1 MKTLKLLLIS
11 SFIAILVL
19 LYNYLFKSHQDVTKE
34 VIYKSYNLTTIN
46 NELEIADSL
55 LTGKIVEYKGYIT
68 SVSKNN
74 LMLDNIVFCQF
85 KDTMI
90 GLVKENQVVKIKG
103 RVIGY
108 DDLFNELKLDQCYFL
123 D

>member
-11 SFIAILVL
+11 SFIVVLVL

-34 VIYKSYNLTTIN
+34 VIYKSYNFTTIN
-46 NELEIADSL
+46 DELEITDSL
-55 LTGKIVEYKGYIT
+55 LTGKIVEYKGYVT
-68 SVSKNN
+68 SVSKDN

-85 KDTMI
+85 KDTLI

>member
-1 MKTLKLLLIS
+1 M
-11 SFIAILVL
+11 
-19 LYNYLFKSHQDVTKE
+19 YNYLFKSHQDVTKE
-34 VIYKSYNLTTIN
+34 VIYKSYNFANIN
-46 NELEIADSL
+46 ADLKISDSL
-55 LTGKIVEYKGYIT
+55 LTGKIVEYTGNIT
-68 SVSKNN
+68 SISKDD

-85 KDTMI
+85 IDTF
-90 GLVKENQVVKIKG
+90 LVPVKVNQVIKIKG